1 MESQVQNNNKKKL
14 SFIQVLLIFAVIMAA
29 VMVLGKYLMNYLL
42 N

>member
-1 MESQVQNNNKKKL
+1 METQVQNNNKKKL
-14 SFIQVLLIFAVIMAA
+14 SFVQVLLIFAVIMAV